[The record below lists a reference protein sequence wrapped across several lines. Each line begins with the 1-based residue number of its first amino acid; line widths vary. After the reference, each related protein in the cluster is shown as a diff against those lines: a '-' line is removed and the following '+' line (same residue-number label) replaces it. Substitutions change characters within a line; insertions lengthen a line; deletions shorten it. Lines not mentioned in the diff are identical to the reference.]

1 MGNRNQ
7 RSVGERSESACSR
20 VAMDKTSLS
29 GPVRTASYEDP
40 ADLLGHLDEVGVRM
54 VQLTDDGL

>member
-1 MGNRNQ
+1 
-7 RSVGERSESACSR
+7 
-20 VAMDKTSLS
+20 MDKTSLS